1 MDKED
6 VKKLKQEVADM
17 YKQRDYYKNAAEK
30 SNGCVR
36 FKVTTYVS

>member
-6 VKKLKQEVADM
+6 VIKLQRLKQEVADM
-17 YKQRDYYKNAAEK
+17 YKQRDYYTNAAEK
-30 SNGCVR
+30 SVR

>member
-1 MDKED
+1 MIKLQG
-6 VKKLKQEVADM
+6 LKQEVADM